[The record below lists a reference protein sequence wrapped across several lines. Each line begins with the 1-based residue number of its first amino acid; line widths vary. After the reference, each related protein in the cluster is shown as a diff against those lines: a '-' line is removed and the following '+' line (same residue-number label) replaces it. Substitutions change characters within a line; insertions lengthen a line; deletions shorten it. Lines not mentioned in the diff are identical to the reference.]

1 MKKFWKKYLNS
12 IKSALF
18 ISLYIMMQLQ
28 EKNLI
33 NEYPSKKLK
42 LYRGRFE
49 LYLLSLA
56 KIDWARVWNLKGFL
70 WYGWNYQ

>member
-1 MKKFWKKYLNS
+1 
-12 IKSALF
+12 
-18 ISLYIMMQLQ
+18 MQLQ

-56 KIDWARVWNLKGFL
+56 KID
-70 WYGWNYQ
+70 